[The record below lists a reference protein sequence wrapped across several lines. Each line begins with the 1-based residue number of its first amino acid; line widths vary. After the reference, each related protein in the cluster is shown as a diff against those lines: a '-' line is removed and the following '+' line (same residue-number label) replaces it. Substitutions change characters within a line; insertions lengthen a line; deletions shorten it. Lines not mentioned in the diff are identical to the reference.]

1 MLLRLLITLLF
12 LVFAYVQLNDPDP
25 WLWVLLYGSTGV
37 LWGVSAFREI
47 PKKLTQVGLVLI
59 LVWFLFLL
67 PDFIN
72 WVKMGMPTIT
82 ATMKAEAPHIEL
94 TREFLGLGICAFAWW
109 RLGKKNSSLS

>member
-1 MLLRLLITLLF
+1 MIIRFLIALLF
-12 LVFAYVQLNDPDP
+12 FVFAYVQLNDPDP
-25 WLWVLLYGSTGV
+25 WLWVLLYASTGAM
-37 LWGVSAFREI
+37 WGVSVFYEI
-47 PKKLTQVGLVLI
+47 PKRVSQIGVVVILVGL
-59 LVWFLFLL
+59 LFLL

-82 ATMKAEAPHIEL
+82 ATMKAESPHIEL